1 MAEMLRREFLQT
13 VGALFVGAPGSAPI
27 RLGVDSYSIRDLRW
41 KASQLLEYA
50 ASLKV
55 DALQISVPGQLDSTE
70 PSYLRK
76 LKDDAARLGIY
87 LDTGIGSICPESQHY
102 NPKAGNP
109 ADSLIQGLRI
119 SRELGAR
126 VMRCFMGGP
135 NDRRSGRPIE
145 PLMESTIKTLRSVRT
160 QALDLGVKIAIENHG
175 DMQAHELKTLIEEAG
190 RDFVG
195 ACLDVGN
202 PIQVLEDPVQTYEI
216 LGPYAFTT
224 HVRDSVV
231 YEHPRGAAFQWVA
244 LGDGCLDLPAMVE
257 LHRKLCPQT
266 PLLLEI
272 ITGRPPQVLPYW
284 EDDFWKFF
292 PRMKAA
298 DFARFLKLVRRGHPF
313 QGAMMIGGTG
323 PQPPEF
329 QAALRRQQQYDL
341 ERSVEYAKKK
351 LDVGVRWRS

>member
-13 VGALFVGAPGSAPI
+13 ATVLLAHPSAPAPI

-41 KASQLLEYA
+41 KAPQLLDYA

-55 DALQISVPGQLDSTE
+55 DALQISVPAELESLE
-70 PSYLRK
+70 PAYLRK
-76 LKDDAARLGIY
+76 LKDEAARLGIY
-87 LDTGIGSICPESQHY
+87 LDTGIGCICPQSAQY
-102 NPKAGNP
+102 NPMVGDP
-109 ADSLIQGLRI
+109 ADYLLRGLRVAK
-119 SRELGAR
+119 ELGAG

-145 PLMESTIKTLRSVRT
+145 PLIESTIKTLRSVRS
-160 QALDLGVKIAIENHG
+160 QALDLGVKIAVENHG
-175 DMQAHELKTLIEEAG
+175 EMQAHELKTLIEEAG

-195 ACLDVGN
+195 ACLDTGN
-202 PIQVLEDPVQTYEI
+202 PIQVLEDPVQTYET
-216 LGPYAFTT
+216 LGPYAITT

-231 YEHPRGAAFQWVA
+231 YEHRRGAAFQWVA
-244 LGDGCLDLPAMVE
+244 LGDGCLDLAAMIE

-284 EDDFWKFF
+284 EEDFWKFF
-292 PRMKAA
+292 PRMRAA

-351 LDVGVRWRS
+351 LDVGVRWRG